1 MARTDLER
9 YDETYTYLFNI
20 DKALAREVDQIVSES
35 HLSKPEHGRA
45 LSLKGI
51 GMKGSFRQHKAL
63 RALLLCQFIYL
74 QPPWARKETFKR
86 AAERN
91 DEGGYDTVGGT
102 YDWYYLDWKT
112 DVSTSATVKLS
123 EAQIVDMIHCYAT
136 RINARAEDLALA
148 AEGPVVE
155 GQAPDYRSYTRN
167 GPTPFG
173 SSCICYDAVRAWL
186 FKSGFVSM
194 RWLTHEGPSLIA
206 RTANDM
212 LGLGRVIREDQV
224 DRIPRGYIFNFHG
237 GVVRGV
243 EARDVCH
250 WGVSLGDGIGA
261 ATNTTDGE
269 KGRTV
274 HFSRGAGPGRYGVF
288 RLRESYEVCKLKYGG
303 SAIIRQIDPATVEGL
318 Y

>member
-1 MARTDLER
+1 M
-9 YDETYTYLFNI
+9 
-20 DKALAREVDQIVSES
+20 
-35 HLSKPEHGRA
+35 
-45 LSLKGI
+45 KGI
-51 GMKGSFRQHKAL
+51 RWKGDVQQHKAL

-74 QPPWARKETFKR
+74 RPPWARKETFKR
-86 AAERN
+86 ADRQNA
-91 DEGGYDTVGGT
+91 EGGYDIVGGN
-102 YDWYYLDWKT
+102 YEPYYLDWRT
-112 DVSTSATVKLS
+112 DVPTSATRNLS
-123 EAQIVDMIHCYAT
+123 EAQIVEMIRCYAA

-148 AEGPVVE
+148 AESPVVE
-155 GQAPDYRSYTRN
+155 GQAPDYRSYTRA

-173 SSCICYDAVRAWL
+173 TSCICYDAVRAWL

-212 LGLGRVIREDQV
+212 LGLGEVIAEDRV

-237 GVVRGV
+237 GVVRGN

-269 KGRTV
+269 KGKSVR
-274 HFSRGAGPGRYGVF
+274 FIRGAGPGRYGVF
-288 RLRESYEVCKLKYGG
+288 RLRESYDVCKLKYGG
-303 SAIIRQIDPATVEGL
+303 SAIVRQIDPMTVGGL